1 MELEN
6 LKTAW
11 SSVDERLEKKE
22 ILNSEMIKD
31 MLKKKSNKS
40 LRRLKIWD
48 FVGMIIGLPLVI
60 YIWFPLLRSLRF
72 DDTYL
77 IFGGIFVI
85 LTSMILF
92 GALAMNVYATKY
104 LLKMDF
110 SESIKENLQYLDKY
124 EDLDRKSN
132 VLFFYLLIPLIL
144 LFAMMVIQKPAD
156 IGIYI
161 IMFVALAVIGFIV
174 IAPIYFIERNF
185 RKKHIKTIK
194 ESLAEL
200 SELEEN

>member
-11 SSVDERLEKKE
+11 SSVDEQLEERE
-22 ILNSEMIKD
+22 ILSSEMVVE

-40 LRRLKIWD
+40 LRRLRVWD
-48 FVGMIIGLPLVI
+48 LVGIVIGLPLVI
-60 YIWFPLLRSLRF
+60 YIWFPLLRDLRF
-72 DDTYL
+72 DNTYL
-77 IFGGIFVI
+77 ILTGVLVI
-85 LTSMILF
+85 IIAIMFIIS
-92 GALAMNVYATKY
+92 LAMNVYATKY

-110 SESIKENLQYLDKY
+110 SESIKDNVQYINKSEILY
-124 EDLDRKSN
+124 RKSN
-132 VLFFYLLIPLIL
+132 VTLCFLPIPLTL
-144 LFAMMVIQKPAD
+144 LFVMMVFKNPAD

-161 IMFVALAVIGFIV
+161 VLFVAIAVLSFV
-174 IAPIYFIERNF
+174 VVAPIYFIERNF